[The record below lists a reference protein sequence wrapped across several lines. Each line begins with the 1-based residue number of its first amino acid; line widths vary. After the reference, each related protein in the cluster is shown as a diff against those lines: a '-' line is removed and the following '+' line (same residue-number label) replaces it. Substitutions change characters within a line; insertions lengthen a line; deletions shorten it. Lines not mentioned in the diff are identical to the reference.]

1 MEPTLLAGYSR
12 KLDLEDQLIAVQLID
27 LAVAALHQCGN
38 KIGGTTH
45 LSLGRAG
52 GRTGTSYR
60 FQHSA
65 FVVQGD

>member
-12 KLDLEDQLIAVQLID
+12 KLDLEDQLIAFRLVD
-27 LAVAALHQCGN
+27 LAVTALQQCSN
-38 KIGGTTH
+38 KIGGATH
-45 LSLGRAG
+45 LFLGRAG
-52 GRTGTSYR
+52 GRTRASYR